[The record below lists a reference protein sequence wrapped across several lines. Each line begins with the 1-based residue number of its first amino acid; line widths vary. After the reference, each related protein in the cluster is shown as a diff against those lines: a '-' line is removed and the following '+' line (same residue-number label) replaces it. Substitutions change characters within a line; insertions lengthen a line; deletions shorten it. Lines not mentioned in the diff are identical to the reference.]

1 MIFITEQLYY
11 IEYKTAGTYYELS
24 DSYIAST
31 IEEAISMF
39 REDHP
44 NSFIQKVTVSSKVK
58 RKSTKTT
65 KTITIDI

>member
-1 MIFITEQLYY
+1 MKFITEQLYY
-11 IEYKTAGTYYELS
+11 IEYKNAGTYYELS

-44 NSFIQKVTVSSKVK
+44 GSFIQGVTAGKKVK
-58 RKSTKTT
+58 RKSTKT
-65 KTITIDI
+65 ITIDI